1 MALAR
6 ELPRLW
12 NAPSTSAKD
21 RKRMLRLLIKDITVE
36 RCSAPRQAVLH
47 IRWQGGA
54 CSNVPV
60 DVPLP
65 LADRV
70 RCAESTVARVTELAL
85 NMSDGQ
91 IAHQLNQDGITSTQ
105 GKAFSDSMVRWIRW
119 RHGIPAPMLTKPQE
133 LTRATDGKAI
143 RRERQHPAVKGAV

>member
-1 MALAR
+1 M
-6 ELPRLW
+6 
-12 NAPSTSAKD
+12 
-21 RKRMLRLLIKDITVE
+21 
-36 RCSAPRQAVLH
+36 H

-91 IAHQLNQDGITSTQ
+91 IAVQLNQDGITSTE

-119 RHGIPAPMLTKPQE
+119 RRGIPAPMLAPPIE

-143 RRERQHPAVKGAV
+143 RRGRQHPAAKGAV